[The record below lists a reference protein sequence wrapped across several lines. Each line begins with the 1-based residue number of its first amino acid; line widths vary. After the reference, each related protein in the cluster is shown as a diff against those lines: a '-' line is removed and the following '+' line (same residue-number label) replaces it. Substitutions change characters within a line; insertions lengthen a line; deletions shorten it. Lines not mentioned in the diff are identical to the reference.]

1 MYVKSFLIHFS
12 TGSSTLQQLTTSLV
26 PSDTPPETA
35 SLSNLPVG
43 GAGHAGSLPRSH
55 ETPLA
60 NIDPRL
66 LALGTDATLVHS
78 GVTAEPPGS
87 FHGRRDN
94 GCEGGQLPQTHLAH
108 ADTTTS
114 GANQQPGHA
123 TPDNVEDERAKL
135 KELREAA
142 TRSQSREFAC
152 YHC

>member
-1 MYVKSFLIHFS
+1 M
-12 TGSSTLQQLTTSLV
+12 
-26 PSDTPPETA
+26 A

-43 GAGHAGSLPRSH
+43 SAGHARSLPRSH

-66 LALGTDATLVHS
+66 LAPGTDATPVHS
-78 GVTAEPPGS
+78 GVTTAPPSS

-94 GCEGGQLPQTHLAH
+94 GCEGGQLPQIHPAH
-108 ADTTTS
+108 ADTITS

-123 TPDNVEDERAKL
+123 MPDNVEDERARL

-142 TRSQSREFAC
+142 TRSQSREFAHYRC
-152 YHC
+152 